1 MSVSSLGVNEAPPPG
16 CSQRGGA
23 RKAGASGW
31 YDYSVPPPLPAIL
44 RVGLVVVHHFPDATY
59 TSASASVTDA
69 KGRADSG
76 PTLRGRYSTKYNFN
90 WDLLKVLFV

>member
-1 MSVSSLGVNEAPPPG
+1 MRRRRLAAHREEALARREPVDGMITVCPPP
-16 CSQRGGA
+16 
-23 RKAGASGW
+23 
-31 YDYSVPPPLPAIL
+31 PAIL

-59 TSASASVTDA
+59 TSVSASVTDA

-76 PTLRGRYSTKYNFN
+76 ATLRGRYSTKYNFN